1 MLEHLGSYRG
11 ALDDAAVGS
20 EVAAENRDAAGGAV
34 WLFDGTDN
42 LGVLVDNALDVL
54 GDSLAGAGDE
64 ACVEQAELIDLV
76 HNGVDAA
83 CLVEVLN
90 ICSARRS

>member
-20 EVAAENRDAAGGAV
+20 EVAAENRDAASGAV

-64 ACVEQAELIDLV
+64 ACVEQAELYR
-76 HNGVDAA
+76 G
-83 CLVEVLN
+83 
-90 ICSARRS
+90 